1 MPTKHKEFYDNL
13 NEKINN
19 WLKSKEGRNYKWKDY
34 IKYTP
39 QVFKLICQLS
49 LDKNVNSE
57 IKGELAPVV
66 AYFVSPFDHIPEEV
80 WGAMG
85 YADDLIL
92 ASMVLDKVFDGID
105 DKIIEK
111 YWDSEEKDIRNLI
124 GRINDHSEQM
134 IEKKYLDKLVDM
146 VK

>member
-1 MPTKHKEFYDNL
+1 MPAKHKEFYDNL

-19 WLKSKEGRNYKWKDY
+19 WLKSKEGRDYKWKNY

-39 QVFKLICQLS
+39 QMFKLICQLS
-49 LDKNVNSE
+49 LDKNVSSE

-80 WGAMG
+80 WGAIG

-92 ASMVLDKVFDGID
+92 SSMVLEKVFDDID
-105 DKIIEK
+105 DKIIDK
-111 YWDSEEKDIRNLI
+111 YWDSDEKEVRNLI
-124 GRINDHSEQM
+124 REINKHSGEM
-134 IEKKYLDKLVDM
+134 IEKKYLDKLEDM